1 MRRKGTAGSWLAAVL
16 CFSFALTACSGGQSN
31 DSSASASTDSAGSAS
46 PSAASSNSASASADS
61 KPVTLSISWD
71 QQFNGVPGVQSNR
84 VADAIKAKTGVTMDI
99 MSMDPDKIKV
109 MLAGG
114 DLPDIMIL
122 PPDQA
127 KVALEGKL
135 LMPLNELLAKAPNIS
150 KYKNA
155 LDVINARLGNTDGN
169 YYFLP
174 INITPDAK
182 PYSNYSPWIGWY
194 TRWDYYKE
202 EGYPELKSYDDMIP
216 MLADELKKHPT
227 TDEGKKVYGLSGW
240 TDWGLWSYYVPFIYA
255 EGWTEDTKN
264 TTTKPDGSYVY
275 RYAADGP
282 FWRGVEFYNKA
293 YRAGILD
300 KEAFTQKYA
309 DYEAKLKAG
318 QLLTIHMGWE
328 LDGANAYFKAKGQ
341 DDKGFEAQVV
351 DGATSQAYSLQ
362 SIVGLNDPWIVIS
375 KNAKNPDK
383 ALAFLDYLYSPE
395 GTRLLIDG
403 VQGTDWD
410 IEDGKPELTDA
421 TIKARNEDANYA
433 VNTGVGLYGKFAG
446 LGGSYVMPDGSY
458 LDLGLS
464 DKYFKSKLTPL
475 DADYSA
481 HYGGTYPGDA
491 WNKLVEAGKAKSLS
505 PAYIPAL
512 PALQPQGDD
521 NLAKIENNIEQILIK
536 ETPKAVMAKDD
547 AEFQKQKDRIMGLV
561 NKAGMPE
568 ADAFW
573 KKSFEEGMAK
583 YRQLVGG
590 TP

>member
-1 MRRKGTAGSWLAAVL
+1 MKRKIRAGSLLAAVL
-16 CFSFALTACSGGQSN
+16 CFTFVLGACGGGKSN
-31 DSSASASTDSAGSAS
+31 DSSPSASSSANPSGSASASTD
-46 PSAASSNSASASADS
+46 PI
-61 KPVTLSISWD
+61 TLSISWD
-71 QQFNGVPGVQSNR
+71 QQFNGTPGVQSNE

-127 KVALEGKL
+127 KVALDGKL
-135 LMPLNELLAKAPNIS
+135 VMPLNDLLAKAPNIS
-150 KYKNA
+150 KNKTA
-155 LDVINARLGNTDGN
+155 LDVINTRLGNTDGN
-169 YYFLP
+169 SYFLP
-174 INITPDAK
+174 INITPNAK
-182 PYSNYSPWIGWY
+182 PYSIYSPWIGWY

-240 TDWGLWSYYVPFIYA
+240 TDWNLWSYYVPFIYA
-255 EGWTEDTKN
+255 EGWTENTKN
-264 TTTKPDGSYVY
+264 TITKPDGSYVY

-282 FWRGVEFYNKA
+282 FWRGVSFYNKA

-309 DYEAKLKAG
+309 DYQAKLKAG

-328 LDGANAYFKAKGQ
+328 IDSANAYFKAKGQ
-341 DDKGFEAQVV
+341 TDKGFEAQVV
-351 DGATSQAYSLQ
+351 DGATSQSIRVD

-375 KNAKNPDK
+375 KNAKNPERVIE
-383 ALAFLDYLYSPE
+383 FLDYLYSPE
-395 GTRLLIDG
+395 GSRLLLNGI
-403 VQGTDWD
+403 QGTDWD
-410 IEDGKPELTDA
+410 IENGKPELTDA
-421 TIKARNEDANYA
+421 TIKAKNDDPNYQ
-433 VNTGVGLYGKFAG
+433 VKTGIGLYGKFVG
-446 LGGSYVMPDGSY
+446 LGGSTVDTDGNY
-458 LDLGLS
+458 LDLGLNE
-464 DKYFKSKLTPL
+464 KAITTKLNPL
-475 DADYSA
+475 DIDYSA

-505 PAYIPAL
+505 PSFIPAL
-512 PALQPQGDD
+512 PALQSQGDD

-547 AEFQKQKDRIMGLV
+547 AAFQKEKDRIMALV
-561 NKAGMPE
+561 NKAGLPE

-573 KKSFEEGMAK
+573 KKSFADGMAK
-583 YRQLVGG
+583 YQQLISG
-590 TP
+590 TK